1 MTAPAD
7 RPDAAQGE
15 QPVALRGGAPVRTW
29 AAVKGQPAWVQ
40 AEALNVAPQLVGA
53 ALAPPMRRAWALG
66 LDGLVVALLS
76 GVGGLWLV
84 GGLALVVLQLRS
96 RRDGSEAAAAPE
108 SKARSQR
115 LSRWGWAAAALL
127 LWLAASEAQD
137 RWERW
142 RHPERAAQAADDES
156 AEERAAALAEA
167 AASLKKV
174 QAEVPSLA
182 PVAAQVEAMALAAAA
197 SSAAS
202 SSASSTATSSAPS
215 PASSAASS
223 AAPALSP
230 EQRRIAQLEAELRE
244 ARRHKPLSWR
254 QQWENLWDEVAA
266 SLGWGIVYFS
276 LLPAW
281 WGGQTVGK
289 KVFGLRVVELTGQ
302 PMTVMRCLKRYG
314 GYAAGLST
322 GGLGFLQALWDV
334 NRQAL
339 QDKAAHTVVLD
350 LRAPARPAP

>member
-1 MTAPAD
+1 MPAPAE
-7 RPDAAQGE
+7 RPDAGDRSLA
-15 QPVALRGGAPVRTW
+15 VRGGAPARTW
-29 AAVKGQPAWVQ
+29 AAVKGQPGWVQ
-40 AEALNVAPQLVGA
+40 AEALNVAPDLVGA
-53 ALAPPMRRAWALG
+53 PLAPPLRRAWALG

-96 RRDGSEAAAAPE
+96 RCNLPGAAAASE
-108 SKARSQR
+108 GTVRSPR
-115 LSRWGWAAAALL
+115 MTRWGWVAAALL

-142 RHPERAAQAADDES
+142 RHPERAAQAADEDA
-156 AEERAAALAEA
+156 AEERAVALAEA

-182 PVAAQVEAMALAAAA
+182 PVAAQVEAMASAAAA
-197 SSAAS
+197 SSAA
-202 SSASSTATSSAPS
+202 T
-215 PASSAASS
+215 SAASS
-223 AAPALSP
+223 AVSSAAPSSASSAALAPSP

-322 GGLGFLQALWDV
+322 GGLGFLQALWDP

-350 LRAPARPAP
+350 LRAPARPLP